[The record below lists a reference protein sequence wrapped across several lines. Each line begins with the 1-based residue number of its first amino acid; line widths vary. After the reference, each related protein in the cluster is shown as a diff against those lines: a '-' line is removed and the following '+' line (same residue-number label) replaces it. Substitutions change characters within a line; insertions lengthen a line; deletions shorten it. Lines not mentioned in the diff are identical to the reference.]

1 MVNNFDTPLSIMDR
15 TNMQKSN
22 KEIEGL
28 KNTTDQ
34 LDLTDDTYWILWCTE
49 YLPKAADKY
58 YSQVHTEHSPE

>member
-34 LDLTDDTYWILWCTE
+34 LDLTDDTY
-49 YLPKAADKY
+49 
-58 YSQVHTEHSPE
+58 